1 MAARSRVRLGLLVSG
16 LTVVVV
22 QALEVTR
29 QRLEEALKE
38 AGVSFSGQQ
47 LKSVWKTLENEAP
60 VEDDVSNRIL
70 SAASSLAEEA
80 SFMNEMIALFNPS
93 NVLFCVG
100 KISLS
105 LMWTIARDC

>member
-60 VEDDVSNRIL
+60 VNRIL

-80 SFMNEMIALFNPS
+80 SFMNEMLALFNPS

-105 LMWTIARDC
+105 HVDHRT